1 MTITVP
7 ITTLGVLRA
16 TELLQ
21 SARTDLALRHD
32 RTTRSVSVT
41 VEPGNAVA
49 SPNLSR
55 QSRIV
60 DLQV

>member
-7 ITTLGVLRA
+7 ITTLGILRA

-21 SARTDLALRHD
+21 HARTDLALRHD
-32 RTTRSVSVT
+32 RTTRSVSVP
-41 VEPGNAVA
+41 VEPGIAVA
-49 SPNLSR
+49 SPDLSR